1 MSLYPEGS
9 TGEPPILSSYPL
21 IIFYSTL
28 IPLFLQKD
36 GGIRLGNIVP
46 DFAMDTTHGKFD
58 SFHEWKKGQWA
69 ILFSHPADFTPGKIL

>member
-1 MSLYPEGS
+1 VS
-9 TGEPPILSSYPL
+9 LSSPRHYPL
-21 IIFYSTL
+21 IIFYSK
-28 IPLFLQKD
+28 LFLFFYKD

-69 ILFSHPADFTPGKIL
+69 ILFSHPADFTPGKFYRYDMHT